1 MALMFTDRDG
11 ELRGTLIM
19 AVVGLAL
26 MMLGLTG
33 VLALMFGG
41 IIGANAV
48 ATWVIAAFLFVKI
61 PLLALIWWVLGRKR
75 ERGQIGGWSTT
86 ECHEILDYL
95 EREARAGLGRPDAHE
110 RLAYYCREAWFVAGN
125 AAPGDTADAVATAG
139 RIDALASEAGVDT
152 ARARADAMTAG
163 AGT

>member
-1 MALMFTDRDG
+1 MARMFTDHDG

-19 AVVGLAL
+19 AVVALSL

-33 VLALMFGG
+33 IMALMFGG

-75 ERGQIGGWSTT
+75 ERGQVGGWSSR
-86 ECHEILDYL
+86 ECHEILEYL
-95 EREARAGLGRPDAHE
+95 EREARAGMARPNAHE
-110 RLAYYCREAWFVAGN
+110 RLAYYCREAWFVAGS
-125 AAPGDTADAVATAG
+125 AAPEDIADAVATAT

-152 ARARADAMTAG
+152 ERARAEAMTAG
-163 AGT
+163 AGA

>member
-19 AVVGLAL
+19 AVVGLTL
-26 MMLGLTG
+26 MLLGVTG
-33 VLALMFGG
+33 VMALMFGG
-41 IIGANAV
+41 IMGANAV
-48 ATWVIAAFLFVKI
+48 ATWAIAAFLFVKI

-75 ERGQIGGWSTT
+75 ERGNVGGWSTK
-86 ECHEILDYL
+86 ECGEILAYL
-95 EREARAGLGRPDAHE
+95 EREARAGMARPDAHE

-125 AAPGDTADAVATAG
+125 ATAAGTAAAVATAT

-152 ARARADAMTAG
+152 ARARAEAMPSG
-163 AGT
+163 AEA